1 MKKTLISVVLTLL
14 VAALVASCS
23 PQTTSTGTQSRTLNV
38 TGTGT
43 IDLEPDLARVN
54 IGVRSEADN
63 VAEALEDNNDNI
75 QAVVQR
81 MQDLGVAAEDIQTRN
96 FNIYPQ
102 QNNRPMPE
110 GEEPSLQPAQTFVV
124 ENTVSVTV
132 RDLDSLGEVLAAVVS
147 EGANTIYG
155 VAFDIEDRETA
166 IEQARQMAIEDA
178 QSNAQAIAEAAD
190 VSLGAIQSIN
200 INENGGAPIFREELA
215 AEMPQGGSVP
225 ISGGTLT
232 IRVSASLTYEIN

>member
-1 MKKTLISVVLTLL
+1 MKKTLLSVVLTLL

-23 PQTTSTGTQSRTLNV
+23 PQTTSTDTQTRTLNV

-155 VAFDIEDRETA
+155 VAFDVEDRETA

-190 VSLGAIQSIN
+190 VTLDAIQSIN
-200 INENGGAPIFREELA
+200 INENSGAPIFREELA